1 MLERR
6 TFIVRV
12 HAPADQPIV
21 EDVST
26 GERVRLPD
34 LASIVDELKRRL
46 DHPTGDAPA
55 VPAPQRDERP

>member
-12 HAPADQPIV
+12 HMPAHVPIV

-26 GERVRLPD
+26 GKRVRLPD
-34 LASIVDELKRRL
+34 LASVGAEIERRL
-46 DHPTGDAPA
+46 DRDDPHPHAGGDDDRTKP
-55 VPAPQRDERP
+55 